1 MKNTLADLNNY
12 LFAQIERLD
21 DDELTPEQLS
31 IEITRSKAIA
41 EISREVVSNA
51 GLVLKAYVKVADGEL
66 RAVPK
71 MLEGGN

>member
-41 EISREVVSNA
+41 EISREVISNA
-51 GLVLKAYVKVADGEL
+51 GLVLKA
-66 RAVPK
+66 
-71 MLEGGN
+71 